1 MLETSCACG
10 KLRRSTRVITAIY
23 DEALAPSG
31 FSVVQFSLLRMLGR
45 AGPSSLTE
53 FAAATG
59 HDRTTL
65 NRTLGPLEKTG
76 HITSCPGADQRAR
89 IVSLTDKGREA
100 IEAAEPYWLTAQAR
114 VEEALGPDRD
124 ALFSILD
131 RVETLRS

>member
-65 NRTLGPLEKTG
+65 NRTLGPLEKSG
-76 HITSCPGADQRAR
+76 HITSGPGADQRAR

-100 IEAAEPYWLTAQAR
+100 IQVAEPYWQAAQAK
-114 VEEALGPDRD
+114 VDNALGPDRD